1 MLVVRSIALTLKRK
15 RFSRVRPT
23 LPFSPGTWLVRV
35 ARVEFRGARCPDP
48 REKKSLDCF
57 LPDPNRALHIPNPI
71 GTRHPLPLCALFA
84 PNNTHLTHSGGRY
97 QALVAG
103 VTMAG
108 VGVGGFYAHQ
118 SGSAYLEEL
127 GQKRLR
133 ERRER
138 EARGLVG
145 EGAGEGQRGASSAAT
160 RTGGWG
166 SRR

>member
-1 MLVVRSIALTLKRK
+1 MGTNYGVASLVFFGSEALIRA
-15 RFSRVRPT
+15 SRGNRRDALGYAGAGCVTGLAMT
-23 LPFSPGTWLVRV
+23 LP
-35 ARVEFRGARCPDP
+35 
-48 REKKSLDCF
+48 
-57 LPDPNRALHIPNPI
+57 I
-71 GTRHPLPLCALFA
+71 
-84 PNNTHLTHSGGRY
+84 GGRY